1 MKTEEFPVS
10 RDVVEGLIKVL
21 DNGENNEGDKR
32 DRTVYVNLSMVRLQM
47 AWVMPKLLYARAV
60 ADKLSADVYVI
71 CWRENELFEKLLN
84 NMGMKFLCLEKL
96 LRKNIPGAVSA
107 IVKTTAFMI
116 TDGSGAGLKKLR
128 YSKVGAGKYLYED
141 IIRTSSL
148 STIRSARNRICLKKM
163 LHILWM
169 CSSLDSYLKKH
180 KPSFAVVDDLAYHE
194 AIIICLFKKHGA
206 KLRNVS
212 TTLEEEVFID
222 EKGEPVRRGG
232 WVHDCIA
239 EQLDEVDDAAERAE
253 ELLALNFAGISGRS
267 IDRGAFKG
275 KEIFSREELTKQLG
289 LDPSKK
295 NAVIM
300 AHTFTDAVFNYGD
313 IYFRD
318 YYDWLEQTLRIAEGV
333 DNVNW
338 ILKPHPTR
346 KAYNEDTDSIEKMY
360 ERHKKPHIFLLPDK
374 VSGGSIKELA
384 DVLLTIGG
392 NAGAEFA
399 CFGIPAVIVGKPYY
413 RGFGFTIEPADINEY
428 EKTLKDIAAVSPLSQ
443 DQIVTARKVYYY
455 KKKGR
460 RHNERF
466 DDELAQGL
474 SELYTQMQDKMA
486 VSYFESNKGTKEY
499 NDMVCRY
506 LCDYFTKNGIK
517 ENEYYKRGMQRG
529 DELI

>member
-10 RDVVEGLIKVL
+10 RDVVEGLITVL
-21 DNGENNEGDKR
+21 DGGENYEGDKG
-32 DRTVYVNLSMVRLQM
+32 DSAVYVNLSMVRLQM

-71 CWRENELFEKLLN
+71 CWRENELFEKLLKS
-84 NMGMKFLCLEKL
+84 MGMKLLCLERL
-96 LRKNIPGAVSA
+96 LHDNIPGAMSA
-107 IVKTTAFMI
+107 VLKTAGFMTA
-116 TDGSGAGLKKLR
+116 DGSGAGLKKLR
-128 YSKVGAGKYLYED
+128 YNNVSAGKYLYED

-148 STIRSARNRICLKKM
+148 STIRNARNKICLKKM
-163 LHILWM
+163 IHLLWM
-169 CSSLDSYLKKH
+169 CASLDKFFKKH
-180 KPSFAVVDDLAYHE
+180 KPVYAVVDDLAYHE

-206 KLRNVS
+206 KLRNIS
-212 TTLEEEVFID
+212 TKIEEEVFID

-232 WVHDCIA
+232 WMHDCIK
-239 EQLDEVDDAAERAE
+239 EQFDEVSDAAELAD
-253 ELLALNFAGISGRS
+253 ELLALNFAGITGRS

-275 KEIFSREELTKQLG
+275 KEVLSREELTKELG

-318 YYDWLEQTLRIAEGV
+318 YYDWLEQTLKMAE
-333 DNVNW
+333 DIDDVNW

-346 KAYNEDTDSIEKMY
+346 KAYHEDTDSIEKMY

-374 VSGGSIKELA
+374 ISGGSIKELA

-413 RGFGFTIEPADINEY
+413 RGFGFTIEPSDINEY
-428 EKTLKDIAAVSPLSQ
+428 EKILKGIAGIERLS
-443 DQIVTARKVYYY
+443 DEQIMNARKVYYY

-460 RHNERF
+460 RYNKRF

-474 SELYTQMQDKMA
+474 AGLYTQMQDKMS

-506 LCDYFTKNGIK
+506 LTDHFEKKGIK
-517 ENEYYKRGMQRG
+517 DNEYYKRGLQRG